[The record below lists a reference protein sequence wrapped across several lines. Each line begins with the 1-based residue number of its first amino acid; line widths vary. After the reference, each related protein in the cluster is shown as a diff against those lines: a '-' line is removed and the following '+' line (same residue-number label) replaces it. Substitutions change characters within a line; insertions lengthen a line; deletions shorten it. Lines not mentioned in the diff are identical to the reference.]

1 MYSVTAPAIDCDIQ
15 SGNRPDN
22 ANQQK
27 ETETPKSDFVIGP
40 ETSSRREFKSVEP
53 DEIAAKI
60 LQMHVAADVL
70 IDAAA
75 SRPKLVDGEE
85 DPSFEMPGILL
96 RPRNEPL
103 LESQSTASATEKA
116 LEPKIVVPRKNGPSF
131 KALLLSTLVVAGAGG
146 GALALGMANLFQ
158 QDDPTSRFVETELI
172 TPSHTIESLIAADT
186 LSSAQDS
193 SKSTLLP
200 NASFSAAATSRQV
213 AVAKQ
218 RIRNAFAV
226 GNTGNSSLALSDL
239 KENHSA
245 GLSDEKAQER
255 LARIGTSVAAKASPR
270 SANSYPQFASTAR
283 DVPIPRDFSGQ
294 RRPART
300 EQIERSQPGQNL
312 SGAAAKQAPQSSTI
326 KTTAD
331 VSYPNVGKILASVNF
346 RNSED
351 KDATVLAV
359 IPENTEVRFDE
370 CGTWWCGVLYDG
382 QTGYVGQKFLEK
394 TAQKVE

>member
-40 ETSSRREFKSVEP
+40 KTSSRREFKSVEP

-60 LQMHVAADVL
+60 LQMHVAADIP
-70 IDAAA
+70 IDAEVP
-75 SRPKLVDGEE
+75 RPKLVDSEE
-85 DPSFEMPGILL
+85 DASFEMPGILL
-96 RPRNEPL
+96 RPRKEPL
-103 LESQSTASATEKA
+103 LESQSTACATEKA
-116 LEPKIVVPRKNGPSF
+116 LEPKIVVLRKNGPSF

-146 GALALGMANLFQ
+146 GALALGMAGFFQ
-158 QDDPTSRFVETELI
+158 QDDSTSRFVETELI
-172 TPSHTIESLIAADT
+172 TPSHTIESLIDADALAST
-186 LSSAQDS
+186 QYS
-193 SKSTLLP
+193 SKSTLSP
-200 NASFSAAATSRQV
+200 SAPFSAAATSRQV

-239 KENHSA
+239 KENHSD
-245 GLSDEKAQER
+245 GLSDKKAQER
-255 LARIGTSVAAKASPR
+255 LARIGTSVAAIASTR

-283 DVPIPRDFSGQ
+283 DIPLPRDFSGQ
-294 RRPART
+294 KSPVRT
-300 EQIERSQPGQNL
+300 EPIERSQSGQDL
-312 SGAAAKQAPQSSTI
+312 SGVANNQVPPTSTI
-326 KTTAD
+326 KTTSD

-351 KDATVLAV
+351 KDATVLAI

-382 QTGYVGQKFLEK
+382 QTGYVGQKYLER

>member
-1 MYSVTAPAIDCDIQ
+1 MYSVTAPAIDFDIQ

-27 ETETPKSDFVIGP
+27 ESETPGSDFTIGP
-40 ETSSRREFKSVEP
+40 ETSSRQEFKSVEP

-60 LQMHVAADVL
+60 LQMHVAADVT
-70 IDAAA
+70 IDAEVP
-75 SRPKLVDGEE
+75 RPKLVDGEE
-85 DPSFEMPGILL
+85 DATFEMPGILL
-96 RPRNEPL
+96 RPRKEPL
-103 LESQSTASATEKA
+103 LQSQSMASATERA
-116 LEPKIVVPRKNGPSF
+116 IEPKVIVPRKNGPSF

-146 GALALGMANLFQ
+146 GAVALGMAGLFQ
-158 QDDPTSRFVETELI
+158 QDDSTSRFVETELI
-172 TPSHTIESLIAADT
+172 TPSHTIESLINADA
-186 LSSAQDS
+186 LSSAHGS
-193 SKSTLLP
+193 SKSTLSAS
-200 NASFSAAATSRQV
+200 ASFSAAATSRQV

-239 KENHSA
+239 KENHSD
-245 GLSDEKAQER
+245 GQSDEKAQER
-255 LARIGTSVAAKASPR
+255 LARIGTSVAAKASSR
-270 SANSYPQFASTAR
+270 SVNPYPQFASTAR
-283 DVPIPRDFSGQ
+283 DVPLPRDFKGQ
-294 RRPART
+294 RSPART
-300 EQIERSQPGQNL
+300 EQIERSQPDQDH
-312 SGAAAKQAPQSSTI
+312 SGAATKQAPQSATD

-351 KDATVLAV
+351 KDATVLAI

>member
-22 ANQQK
+22 ANQKK
-27 ETETPKSDFVIGP
+27 ETKTPSSELIIGAKSN
-40 ETSSRREFKSVEP
+40 SRREFKSVEP

-60 LQMHVAADVL
+60 LQMHVAADVP
-70 IDAAA
+70 IDSEA

-96 RPRNEPL
+96 RPRKEPL
-103 LESQSTASATEKA
+103 LESQSTASATEKTF
-116 LEPKIVVPRKNGPSF
+116 EPKVDVLRKNGPSF
-131 KALLLSTLVVAGAGG
+131 KALLLSTFVVAGAGG
-146 GALALGMANLFQ
+146 GALALGMAGLMQ
-158 QDDPTSRFVETELI
+158 QDDSTSRFVETELI
-172 TPSHTIESLIAADT
+172 TPSHTIESLIDADT
-186 LSSAQDS
+186 LSSAQGS
-193 SKSTLLP
+193 SKSTLSP
-200 NASFSAAATSRQV
+200 SASFSAAATSRQV

-226 GNTGNSSLALSDL
+226 GNTGNNSLALSDL
-239 KENHSA
+239 KKNHSD

-255 LARIGTSVAAKASPR
+255 LARIGTSDAARASSRGVNP
-270 SANSYPQFASTAR
+270 YPQFASTAR
-283 DVPIPRDFSGQ
+283 DIPLPRDFKGQ
-294 RRPART
+294 RSPVRT
-300 EQIERSQPGQNL
+300 EQIKRSQASNDL
-312 SGAAAKQAPQSSTI
+312 SGAAAKQAPQTP
-326 KTTAD
+326 TTETNAD
-331 VSYPNVGKILASVNF
+331 VSFPNVGKILASVNF

-382 QTGYVGQKFLEK
+382 RTGYVGQKYLER